1 MVSFFEKFC
10 KRRDIMKYQK
20 VKIILIALCVLGA
33 GVCYGLS
40 KSQEA
45 RRPGISLSEESAFH
59 SGENITGIGAAGDGR
74 SGDGGSTGTG
84 ALEADGVKSV
94 TGGTGPAALEAAEGS
109 LGSAGEETVLP
120 FYVHICGEVVSPG
133 VYELKEGSRVF
144 QAIEKAGG
152 VTDQAAAEYLNMA
165 EQVKD
170 GMKIVVP
177 GKEEVEAAKARG
189 EFSLQAEASSNVQ
202 KTKVNLNT
210 ATKEELMTLR
220 GVGEAKAND
229 ILKYR
234 ESHGGFQ
241 KIEDIMKISGIKD
254 AAFQKIK
261 EDITV

>member
-1 MVSFFEKFC
+1 MN
-10 KRRDIMKYQK
+10 YQR

-33 GVCYGLS
+33 GACYGLS
-40 KSQEA
+40 RSQEA
-45 RRPGISLSEESAFH
+45 RRPGISLSEESAFDP
-59 SGENITGIGAAGDGR
+59 GETVTGI
-74 SGDGGSTGTG
+74 
-84 ALEADGVKSV
+84 EADDGLQ
-94 TGGTGPAALEAAEGS
+94 GDS
-109 LGSAGEETVLP
+109 LGSAGVETALP

-189 EFSLQAEASSNVQ
+189 EISLQAEASLNVQ
-202 KTKVNLNT
+202 KIKVNLNT

-220 GVGEAKAND
+220 GVGEAKAAD
-229 ILKYR
+229 IIKYR

-261 EDITV
+261 DDITV

>member
-1 MVSFFEKFC
+1 M
-10 KRRDIMKYQK
+10 DYHK

-40 KSQEA
+40 RSQEV
-45 RRPGISLSEESAFH
+45 RRPGISLSEESALYT
-59 SGENITGIGAAGDGR
+59 GETVTGIGAGD
-74 SGDGGSTGTG
+74 
-84 ALEADGVKSV
+84 
-94 TGGTGPAALEAAEGS
+94 GPAALTATEDS

-144 QAIEKAGG
+144 QAIEIAGG

-165 EQVKD
+165 EQVRD

-189 EFSLQAEASSNVQ
+189 EISLQAEASSDVQ
-202 KTKVNLNT
+202 RSKVNLNT

-220 GVGEAKAND
+220 GIGEAKAAD

-234 ESHGGFQ
+234 DSHGGFQ

-261 EDITV
+261 DDITV

>member
-1 MVSFFEKFC
+1 MVSFFGDFC
-10 KRRDIMKYQK
+10 KRRDIMDYQK

-40 KSQEA
+40 RSQDV
-45 RRPGISLSEESAFH
+45 RRPGISLSEESALY
-59 SGENITGIGAAGDGR
+59 SGETVTGIEAGDGQ
-74 SGDGGSTGTG
+74 
-84 ALEADGVKSV
+84 
-94 TGGTGPAALEAAEGS
+94 AALTAEENS
-109 LGSAGEETVLP
+109 LGSAGEETALP

-189 EFSLQAEASSNVQ
+189 EISLQAEASSNVQ

-220 GVGEAKAND
+220 GIGEAKAAD

-234 ESHGGFQ
+234 DSHGGFQ

>member
-1 MVSFFEKFC
+1 MVSFFENFC

-20 VKIILIALCVLGA
+20 VKIALIALCVLGA
-33 GVCYGLS
+33 GVCYGLNR
-40 KSQEA
+40 SQEA
-45 RRPGISLSEESAFH
+45 PRTGISLTEES
-59 SGENITGIGAAGDGR
+59 DGLA
-74 SGDGGSTGTG
+74 GTG
-84 ALEADGVKSV
+84 VQEAGGVKPVS
-94 TGGTGPAALEAAEGS
+94 GGTGPLALDGAEDS
-109 LGSAGEETVLP
+109 LGSAGEESALP

-177 GKEEVEAAKARG
+177 GKKEVEAAKARG
-189 EFSLQAEASSNVQ
+189 EISFQAEASSNVQ
-202 KTKVNLNT
+202 KAKVNLNT

-241 KIEDIMKISGIKD
+241 RIEDVMKISGIKD

-261 EDITV
+261 DDITV

>member
-1 MVSFFEKFC
+1 MN
-10 KRRDIMKYQK
+10 YQR

-33 GVCYGLS
+33 GACYGLS
-40 KSQEA
+40 RSQEA
-45 RRPGISLSEESAFH
+45 RRPGISLSEESAFDP
-59 SGENITGIGAAGDGR
+59 GETVTGI
-74 SGDGGSTGTG
+74 
-84 ALEADGVKSV
+84 EADDGLQ
-94 TGGTGPAALEAAEGS
+94 GDS
-109 LGSAGEETVLP
+109 LGSAGVETALP

-189 EFSLQAEASSNVQ
+189 EISLQADASLNVQ

-220 GVGEAKAND
+220 GVGEAKAAD
-229 ILKYR
+229 IIKYR

-261 EDITV
+261 DDITV

>member
-1 MVSFFEKFC
+1 MVSFFENFC

-20 VKIILIALCVLGA
+20 VKIILIVLCLLGA

-40 KSQEA
+40 RSREA
-45 RRPGISLSEESAFH
+45 SGQGISLSEEPDLQD
-59 SGENITGIGAAGDGR
+59 GEKAAAVKAAE
-74 SGDGGSTGTG
+74 DGGLKDSSPAGNG
-84 ALEADGVKSV
+84 VWEA
-94 TGGTGPAALEAAEGS
+94 E
-109 LGSAGEETVLP
+109 GSAGEETVLP

-177 GKEEVEAAKARG
+177 GKEEVEAAKVRG
-189 EFSLQAEASSNVQ
+189 EFSLQAEASSGG
-202 KTKVNLNT
+202 KARINLNT
-210 ATKEELMTLR
+210 AAKEELMTLR
-220 GVGEAKAND
+220 GVGEAKADD

>member
-1 MVSFFEKFC
+1 MVSFFGDFC
-10 KRRDIMKYQK
+10 KRRDIMNYQR

-33 GVCYGLS
+33 GACYGLS
-40 KSQEA
+40 RNHEA
-45 RRPGISLSEESAFH
+45 RRPGISLSEESAFD
-59 SGENITGIGAAGDGR
+59 SRETVNGIGAGD
-74 SGDGGSTGTG
+74 
-84 ALEADGVKSV
+84 
-94 TGGTGPAALEAAEGS
+94 GPAALTAEEDS
-109 LGSAGEETVLP
+109 LESAGEETALP

-189 EFSLQAEASSNVQ
+189 EISLQAEASLNVQ

-220 GVGEAKAND
+220 GVGEAKAAD
-229 ILKYR
+229 IIKYR

-261 EDITV
+261 DDITV

>member
-1 MVSFFEKFC
+1 
-10 KRRDIMKYQK
+10 MKYPK
-20 VKIILIALCVLGA
+20 VKIALMALCVLGA
-33 GVCYGLS
+33 GVCYGLNR
-40 KSQEA
+40 SQEA
-45 RRPGISLSEESAFH
+45 RRPGISLSEASAYD
-59 SGENITGIGAAGDGR
+59 SGEMVTGIEAAGDGR
-74 SGDGGSTGTG
+74 SGDDGLAGTG
-84 ALEADGVKSV
+84 IQEPGGVKPVS
-94 TGGTGPAALEAAEGS
+94 GGTGRLAIEAAEGS
-109 LGSAGEETVLP
+109 IGSAGEETVLP

-152 VTDQAAAEYLNMA
+152 VTDRAAAEYLNMA

-189 EFSLQAEASSNVQ
+189 EISLQAEASSSVQ
-202 KTKVNLNT
+202 KNKVNLNT

-261 EDITV
+261 DDITV

>member
-1 MVSFFEKFC
+1 MN
-10 KRRDIMKYQK
+10 YQR

-40 KSQEA
+40 RNHEA
-45 RRPGISLSEESAFH
+45 RRPGISLSEESAFDP
-59 SGENITGIGAAGDGR
+59 GETVTGI
-74 SGDGGSTGTG
+74 
-84 ALEADGVKSV
+84 EADDGLQ
-94 TGGTGPAALEAAEGS
+94 GDS
-109 LGSAGEETVLP
+109 LGSAGVETALP

-189 EFSLQAEASSNVQ
+189 EISLQAEASLNVQ

-220 GVGEAKAND
+220 GVGEAKAAD

-261 EDITV
+261 DDITI

>member
-1 MVSFFEKFC
+1 MN
-10 KRRDIMKYQK
+10 YQR

-33 GVCYGLS
+33 GACYGLS
-40 KSQEA
+40 RNHEA
-45 RRPGISLSEESAFH
+45 RRPGISLSEESAFD
-59 SGENITGIGAAGDGR
+59 SRETVNGIGAGD
-74 SGDGGSTGTG
+74 
-84 ALEADGVKSV
+84 
-94 TGGTGPAALEAAEGS
+94 GPAALTAEKDS
-109 LGSAGEETVLP
+109 LESAGEETALP

-152 VTDQAAAEYLNMA
+152 ITDQAAAEYLNMA

-189 EFSLQAEASSNVQ
+189 EISLQAEASLNVQ

-220 GVGEAKAND
+220 GVGEAKAAD
-229 ILKYR
+229 IVKYR

-261 EDITV
+261 DDITV

>member
-1 MVSFFEKFC
+1 MN
-10 KRRDIMKYQK
+10 YQR

-33 GVCYGLS
+33 GACYGLS
-40 KSQEA
+40 RSQEA
-45 RRPGISLSEESAFH
+45 RRPGISLSEESAFDP
-59 SGENITGIGAAGDGR
+59 GETVTGI
-74 SGDGGSTGTG
+74 
-84 ALEADGVKSV
+84 EADDGLQ
-94 TGGTGPAALEAAEGS
+94 GDS
-109 LGSAGEETVLP
+109 LGSAGVETALP

-189 EFSLQAEASSNVQ
+189 EISLQAEASLNVQ

-220 GVGEAKAND
+220 GVGEAKAAD

-261 EDITV
+261 DDITI

>member
-1 MVSFFEKFC
+1 MN
-10 KRRDIMKYQK
+10 YQR

-40 KSQEA
+40 RNHEA
-45 RRPGISLSEESAFH
+45 RRPGISLSEESALS
-59 SGENITGIGAAGDGR
+59 SGETVNGIGAGN
-74 SGDGGSTGTG
+74 
-84 ALEADGVKSV
+84 
-94 TGGTGPAALEAAEGS
+94 GPAALTAEEES
-109 LGSAGEETVLP
+109 LGSAGEETALP

-189 EFSLQAEASSNVQ
+189 EISLQAEASLNVQ

-220 GVGEAKAND
+220 GVGEAKAAD
-229 ILKYR
+229 IIKYR

-261 EDITV
+261 DDITI

>member
-1 MVSFFEKFC
+1 MDYK
-10 KRRDIMKYQK
+10 K

-40 KSQEA
+40 RSQEV
-45 RRPGISLSEESAFH
+45 RRTGISLSEESALS
-59 SGENITGIGAAGDGR
+59 SGETVTGIGAGD
-74 SGDGGSTGTG
+74 
-84 ALEADGVKSV
+84 
-94 TGGTGPAALEAAEGS
+94 GPAALTAEETS
-109 LGSAGEETVLP
+109 LGSAGEETALP
-120 FYVHICGEVVSPG
+120 FYVHICGEVISPG

-189 EFSLQAEASSNVQ
+189 EISLQAEASSNVQ

-220 GVGEAKAND
+220 GVGEAKAAD

-234 ESHGGFQ
+234 ESQGGFQ

-261 EDITV
+261 DDITV

>member
-1 MVSFFEKFC
+1 MVSFFGDFC
-10 KRRDIMKYQK
+10 KRRDIMNYQR

-33 GVCYGLS
+33 GACYGLS
-40 KSQEA
+40 RNHEA
-45 RRPGISLSEESAFH
+45 RRPGISLSEESAFDFR
-59 SGENITGIGAAGDGR
+59 ETVNGIGAGD
-74 SGDGGSTGTG
+74 
-84 ALEADGVKSV
+84 
-94 TGGTGPAALEAAEGS
+94 GPAALTAEKDS
-109 LGSAGEETVLP
+109 LESAGEETALP

-152 VTDQAAAEYLNMA
+152 ITDQAAAEYLNMA

-189 EFSLQAEASSNVQ
+189 EISLQAEASLNVQ

-220 GVGEAKAND
+220 GVGEAKAAD
-229 ILKYR
+229 IVKYR

>member
-1 MVSFFEKFC
+1 MN
-10 KRRDIMKYQK
+10 YQR

-40 KSQEA
+40 RNHEA
-45 RRPGISLSEESAFH
+45 RRPGISLSEESAFD
-59 SGENITGIGAAGDGR
+59 SRETVNGIGAGD
-74 SGDGGSTGTG
+74 
-84 ALEADGVKSV
+84 
-94 TGGTGPAALEAAEGS
+94 GPAALTAEKDS
-109 LGSAGEETVLP
+109 LESAGEETALP

-189 EFSLQAEASSNVQ
+189 EISLQAEASLNVQ

-220 GVGEAKAND
+220 GVGEAKAAD
-229 ILKYR
+229 IVKYR

-261 EDITV
+261 DDITV

>member
-1 MVSFFEKFC
+1 MVSFFGDFC
-10 KRRDIMKYQK
+10 KRRDIMDYKK

-40 KSQEA
+40 RSQDV
-45 RRPGISLSEESAFH
+45 RRPGISLSEESALY
-59 SGENITGIGAAGDGR
+59 SGETVTGIEAGDGQ
-74 SGDGGSTGTG
+74 
-84 ALEADGVKSV
+84 
-94 TGGTGPAALEAAEGS
+94 AALTAEENS
-109 LGSAGEETVLP
+109 LGSAGEETALP

-189 EFSLQAEASSNVQ
+189 EISLQAEASSNVQ

-220 GVGEAKAND
+220 GVGEAKAAD

-234 ESHGGFQ
+234 ESQGGFQ

-261 EDITV
+261 DDITV

>member
-1 MVSFFEKFC
+1 
-10 KRRDIMKYQK
+10 MKYQK
-20 VKIILIALCVLGA
+20 VKIALMALCVLAA
-33 GVCYGLS
+33 GLCYGLNR
-40 KSQEA
+40 SQEDS
-45 RRPGISLSEESAFH
+45 RSGMSLSESLAFP
-59 SGENITGIGAAGDGR
+59 SGEKDTGIQTEGDGR
-74 SGDGGSTGTG
+74 PGDSGPTG
-84 ALEADGVKSV
+84 AGNQA
-94 TGGTGPAALEAAEGS
+94 TGGTESVSDGTGRLALEAAEGS

-133 VYELKEGSRVF
+133 VYELQEGSRVF

-152 VTDQAAAEYLNMA
+152 FTDQAGAEYLNMA
-165 EQVKD
+165 ERVTD
-170 GMKIVVP
+170 GMKILVLN
-177 GKEEVEAAKARG
+177 KEEAEAAKARG
-189 EFSLQAEASSNVQ
+189 ELSLPAEASSKAQ

-220 GVGEAKAND
+220 GIGEAKAND

-234 ESHGGFQ
+234 ESRGGFQ

>member
-1 MVSFFEKFC
+1 MN
-10 KRRDIMKYQK
+10 YQR

-40 KSQEA
+40 RNHEA
-45 RRPGISLSEESAFH
+45 RRPGISLSEESALS
-59 SGENITGIGAAGDGR
+59 SGETVNGIGAGNGP
-74 SGDGGSTGTG
+74 T
-84 ALEADGVKSV
+84 EAEED
-94 TGGTGPAALEAAEGS
+94 S
-109 LGSAGEETVLP
+109 LGSAGEETALP

-189 EFSLQAEASSNVQ
+189 EISLQAEASLNVQ

-220 GVGEAKAND
+220 GVGEAKAAD

-261 EDITV
+261 DDITI